1 MKKRGIQILAAAA
14 AAAGLLAVLF
24 LLVKT
29 KKLQI
34 NRWIVSDTDVIGV
47 DISEY
52 QADVD
57 MQKLASQGISFVYMK
72 ATEGSSFED
81 SRFVQNWENAAACG
95 MPAGAY
101 HFFSFD
107 SPGMMQ
113 AENFINR
120 IGDLDGRLIPAVDV
134 EFYADKRENQP
145 DPAEVTAQLRDFLNA
160 LEAAYHVK
168 PMIYCPR
175 EIYEKYIM
183 GYFDEYPRWIR
194 SVYYPAS
201 FEAGVSWVIWQYCD
215 TGELEGYEGGE
226 QYIDLDVLHRGTE
239 LTSLYVGETQ

>member
-107 SPGMMQ
+107 SPGRMQ

-175 EIYEKYIM
+175 EIDEKYIM

>member
-101 HFFSFD
+101 QFFSFD
-107 SPGMMQ
+107 SPGRMQ

>member
-1 MKKRGIQILAAAA
+1 M
-14 AAAGLLAVLF
+14 
-24 LLVKT
+24 
-29 KKLQI
+29 
-34 NRWIVSDTDVIGV
+34 
-47 DISEY
+47 
-52 QADVD
+52 
-57 MQKLASQGISFVYMK
+57 
-72 ATEGSSFED
+72 
-81 SRFVQNWENAAACG
+81 
-95 MPAGAY
+95 
-101 HFFSFD
+101 
-107 SPGMMQ
+107 
-113 AENFINR
+113 
-120 IGDLDGRLIPAVDV
+120 
-134 EFYADKRENQP
+134 
-145 DPAEVTAQLRDFLNA
+145 TAQLRDFLNA

-239 LTSLYVGETQ
+239 LTSLYVGETR

>member
-57 MQKLASQGISFVYMK
+57 MRKLASQGISFVYMK

-107 SPGMMQ
+107 SPGRMQ

-134 EFYADKRENQP
+134 EFYADKREDPP
-145 DPAEVTAQLRDFLNA
+145 DPAEVTAQLRDFLDA
-160 LEAAYHVK
+160 LEAEYHVK